1 MDDRKTKGKHYL
13 DREAKLIMV
22 MSKELE
28 KRSGVKTNSLTV
40 IQAINNGLQT
50 MLELDNDILLL
61 GEDIGKNGGV
71 FRATDGLQ
79 QKFGDHRV
87 IDTPLSEAG
96 FVGTAV
102 GMALNGLKPVVEI
115 QFLGFI
121 YPAFEQIATHVTR
134 TRTRTLG
141 HYHIPMVI
149 RAPYGAGVRSPE
161 IHSDSVEALF
171 THLPG
176 IKVVCP
182 SNAYDAKG
190 LLIAAVEDPDPV
202 LFLEP
207 MRLYRGQREEVPM
220 NAYRIE
226 LGKGKTLQAGEDVTI
241 LAWGA
246 MLPIVEAAVE
256 EMKQYQ
262 ISCDVIDLRTLYP
275 LDKEIIADSVQ
286 KTGRVV
292 IVHEGHETGG
302 VGSEIISIINDTSF
316 LFLKA
321 PIEKV
326 TGFDV
331 PVPLFALENDYL
343 PTKERV
349 SKAIK
354 QVYEF

>member
-1 MDDRKTKGKHYL
+1 MMIST
-13 DREAKLIMV
+13 
-22 MSKELE
+22 
-28 KRSGVKTNSLTV
+28 VKNQVDQINVEHNSLTL
-40 IQAINNGLQT
+40 IQGVNEGLKT
-50 MLELDNDILLL
+50 MLQEDENVLLL
-61 GEDIGKNGGV
+61 GEDIGVNGGV

-79 QKFGDHRV
+79 KGFGERRV

-121 YPAFEQIATHVTR
+121 YPAYEQIATHVTR
-134 TRTRTLG
+134 TRSRTMG
-141 HYHIPMVI
+141 HYNLPMVI

-171 THLPG
+171 THMPG

-190 LLIAAVEDPDPV
+190 LLIAAIEDPDPV

-207 MRLYRGQREEVPM
+207 MRLYRGKRMDVP
-220 NAYRIE
+220 AEKYSIE
-226 LGKGKTLQAGEDVTI
+226 LGKGATIETGEDVTVF
-241 LAWGA
+241 AWGA
-246 MLPIVEAAVE
+246 MVPIAEQAAN
-256 EMKQYQ
+256 EMKEQG

-275 LDKEIIADSVQ
+275 LDKDIIAKSVQ

-292 IVHEGHETGG
+292 IVHEAHATGG
-302 VGSEIISIINDTSF
+302 VGSEITSVINDTSF
-316 LFLKA
+316 LYLKA
-321 PIEKV
+321 PIERV

-331 PVPLFALENDYL
+331 PVPLFAIENDYL
-343 PTKERV
+343 PTTDRVKE
-349 SKAIK
+349 AIK
-354 QVYEF
+354 KVVEF